1 MLFRFAS
8 VVHTIAR
15 MHPLRHATRFH
26 FPYFPIA
33 WNGKYRKCCVQIF
46 EVQRLCVS
54 SRCVCECVDVCMFTS
69 NGEQL
74 CVLFTLSLALSA
86 ARSLRLRFPLR
97 MFVCWFGEAT
107 VSVLNDEPTNRL
119 VACMHRT
126 KRSCKQFKISVPSS
140 HTYFAVRSN
149 NSREFVFFYN
159 CWSSTSTQ
167 HTSWIT
173 RNQFVFTKLYIASLS
188 LIQARTINL
197 ICAKIKQQTHN
208 KSLRNNS
215 E

>member
-1 MLFRFAS
+1 
-8 VVHTIAR
+8 
-15 MHPLRHATRFH
+15 
-26 FPYFPIA
+26 
-33 WNGKYRKCCVQIF
+33 
-46 EVQRLCVS
+46 
-54 SRCVCECVDVCMFTS
+54 MFTS

-74 CVLFTLSLALSA
+74 CVLFTLSLLILSLSLSLSV
-86 ARSLRLRFPLR
+86 ARSHSVRFPLR
-97 MFVCWFGEAT
+97 MFVCWFDEAT

-149 NSREFVFFYN
+149 TSRLCFFYN

-173 RNQFVFTKLYIASLS
+173 RNQFVFMKLYIATLS
-188 LIQARTINL
+188 LITSKDIKFICTKRKSTHTI
-197 ICAKIKQQTHN
+197 IETIWN
-208 KSLRNNS
+208 KSLLKENNYS
-215 E
+215 GK

>member
-1 MLFRFAS
+1 
-8 VVHTIAR
+8 

-33 WNGKYRKCCVQIF
+33 RNGKYRKCCVRIF

-54 SRCVCECVDVCMFTS
+54 SMPFVRVCECVDVCMFTS

-149 NSREFVFFYN
+149 NSREFVFFLQLLKQHIN
-159 CWSSTSTQ
+159 TTHKLNHTKSICFHEIIHRISLA
-167 HTSWIT
+167 HTSKD
-173 RNQFVFTKLYIASLS
+173 N
-188 LIQARTINL
+188 
-197 ICAKIKQQTHN
+197 
-208 KSLRNNS
+208 
-215 E
+215 